1 MTHRIGTKGQ
11 VVIPKALREQTGLQ
25 AGVEVDFELRDGDVV
40 IHRHNSGR
48 TLMGSLKGGPSMAQE
63 LLEDRAR
70 EPR

>member
-25 AGVEVDFELRDGDVV
+25 PGTHVRFELRGDEIV
-40 IHRHNSGR
+40 IHRHRQRKS
-48 TLMGSLKGGPSMAQE
+48 LMGSLRGGEDMAAE
-63 LLEDRAR
+63 LLKDRAR